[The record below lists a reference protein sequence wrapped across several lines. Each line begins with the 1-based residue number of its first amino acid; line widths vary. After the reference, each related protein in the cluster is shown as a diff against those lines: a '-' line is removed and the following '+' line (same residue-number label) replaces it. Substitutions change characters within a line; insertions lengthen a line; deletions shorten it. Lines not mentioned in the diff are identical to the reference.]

1 MQSRYGALFNH
12 DPWADNYDLDVQNER
27 DPVRTAYGEVL
38 AWTVAQAA
46 IGPGDVVVDLG
57 AGTGNTA
64 LLIPQAAA
72 IICVDLSARM
82 IELARPKLAH
92 RPEVRFVQADLLGFF
107 DDLDFGAEFGAP
119 AFDALVS
126 TYAVHH
132 LTEDEKDELFH
143 RIARHLR
150 PGGRAAFGDLMV
162 LNRAERDRLVD
173 YYRELG
179 DADTV
184 EGLTEEFFWIVEGI
198 ERRFA
203 DAGLAVTALR
213 RFSTLSWGV
222 SVRNMADAPR
232 AA

>member
-12 DPWADNYDLDVQNER
+12 DPWADNYDLNVQNER

-64 LLIPQAAA
+64 LLIPPAAE

-82 IELARPKLAH
+82 LALAQPKLAH

-107 DDLDFGAEFGAP
+107 DHLDFGADFRTP
-119 AFDALVS
+119 PFDALVS

-132 LTEDEKDELFH
+132 LDEDEKDELFR

-150 PGGRAAFGDLMV
+150 PGGRAVFGDLMV
-162 LNRAERDRLVD
+162 ENYAERDRLMD
-173 YYRELG
+173 YYRRIG
-179 DADTV
+179 DDDTV
-184 EGLTEEFFWIVEGI
+184 EALDEEFFWIVEGI

-203 DAGLAVTALR
+203 DAGLAVTALH
-213 RFSTLSWGV
+213 RFSTLSWGI
-222 SVRNMADAPR
+222 SARKAADASP
-232 AA
+232 A